1 MTTNQRR
8 RAQTER
14 STASLIASH
23 GFAVSSIGYGAC
35 DVPGCR
41 CGVRIRNPWTYTVGL
56 AHVGQPELVL
66 MGLEPEPAHF
76 AISWVANEGRA
87 GRPIPLD
94 QPTLLDGVAVKV
106 LDVPDEWV
114 LSDRSRMAAWFA
126 HFGAS
131 ESSGALPEI
140 RQVVW
145 PDAAGRFPDDP
156 LCAEWVV
163 REQPLLRDAP
173 LHYPKRSGGPSVRH
187 RRCSQPSRGG

>member
-1 MTTNQRR
+1 MTTNPQR

-14 STASLIASH
+14 STASLIASY

-35 DVPGCR
+35 DVPGCH
-41 CGVRIRNPWTYTVGL
+41 CGVRVRNPWTYTVGL
-56 AHVGQPELVL
+56 AQIGQPELVL
-66 MGLEPEPAHF
+66 MGLEPVPAHF

-87 GRPIPLD
+87 GRPVPLD
-94 QPTLLDGVAVKV
+94 QPFLLDGVGVKV

-114 LSDRSRMAAWFA
+114 LGDRSRMAAWFA
-126 HFGAS
+126 HFGAAD
-131 ESSGALPEI
+131 SSRPLPEI

-156 LCAEWVV
+156 RCAEWVV

-173 LHYPKRSGGPSVRH
+173 LHYPKRMAGPSARHH
-187 RRCSQPSRGG
+187 RRSRPHRR